1 MKKSEL
7 VDALA
12 GAADLTKAQAEA
24 TIDALPGIVL
34 GALNDGGSIVLPG
47 IAKIEERGFFRWISE
62 LKNFGIYIDRNGHQQ
77 YLAGGSLEDYERSQV
92 LAEWVNRHPVL
103 ITLLVAP
110 GLIVELVAPLALLN
124 RTMAFL
130 MGVGMIGLHILVG
143 YLMQLSFPMNE
154 LIILIFVINVP
165 FFLSWLITKA
175 GSTIGV
181 IKSPVKAN

>member
-1 MKKSEL
+1 MTSVKDHQFAYMCGL
-7 VDALA
+7 QAIAAYYFVA
-12 GAADLTKAQAEA
+12 G
-24 TIDALPGIVL
+24 V
-34 GALNDGGSIVLPG
+34 
-47 IAKIEERGFFRWISE
+47 AKITERGFFRWISE
-62 LKNFGIYIDRNGHQQ
+62 LKNFDIYIDRNGHQQ